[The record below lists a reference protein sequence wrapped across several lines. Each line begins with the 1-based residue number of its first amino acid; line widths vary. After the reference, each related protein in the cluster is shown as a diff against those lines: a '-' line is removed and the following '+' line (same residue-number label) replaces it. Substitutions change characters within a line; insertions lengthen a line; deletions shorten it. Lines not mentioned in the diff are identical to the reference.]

1 MTIVNKTTGLNEL
14 VNEFDV
20 LIENFRS
27 LIAEAKPG
35 AAIEKTKLWKYKK
48 ALQNLNELGDSE
60 LASLLG
66 LVSKYCAMNQ
76 VFDEHS
82 KIIIP
87 DDKLLEL
94 LEGRH
99 VIHDEAENYNGTFFE
114 LSIAVRFAQRLG
126 AAAVIDMTTDCDVIL
141 NGEFAV
147 ECKYLHSV
155 KKFRSNISDA
165 MAQLDDR
172 IDKGFAK
179 VGVVALDLSNLID
192 SEKIQ
197 TFGQSVFDSFAASYE
212 GMVSSRG
219 YIARGLNSDGVVKSV
234 LKDRNFEKIMGG
246 FIGHLAEST
255 FHMNFTKQELEK
267 LDDRKMAIVYQ
278 TSNYLCFHYQ
288 ENVVPAPFRTLNY
301 YIHQGLPDERYTS
314 LQRFFHT
321 LAVGI

>member
-14 VNEFDV
+14 IKEFDV

-27 LIAEAKPG
+27 LIARAKPG

-66 LVSKYCAMNQ
+66 LVSKYCAMNK

-82 KIIIP
+82 KIVIP

-94 LEGRH
+94 LGGRH
-99 VIHDEAENYNGTFFE
+99 VIHDVAENYNGTFFE
-114 LSIAVRFAQRLG
+114 LSIAVRFAQRFG
-126 AAAVIDMTTDCDVIL
+126 DAAVIDMTTDCDVIL

-155 KKFRSNISDA
+155 NKFRSNISDA
-165 MAQLDDR
+165 MAQLDER

-179 VGVVALDLSNLID
+179 VGVVALDLSNLMD

-197 TFGQSVFDSFAASYE
+197 TFGQLVFDSFAASYE
-212 GMVSSRG
+212 EIISSRG
-219 YIARGLNSDGVVKSV
+219 YIAHDLNSDGVVKSV
-234 LKDRNFEKIMGG
+234 LQDRNFEKIMGA

-267 LDDRKMAIVYQ
+267 LDYRKMAIVYQ

-301 YIHQGLPDERYTS
+301 YIHHGLPEEGYTS
-314 LQRFFHT
+314 LQRFFHK